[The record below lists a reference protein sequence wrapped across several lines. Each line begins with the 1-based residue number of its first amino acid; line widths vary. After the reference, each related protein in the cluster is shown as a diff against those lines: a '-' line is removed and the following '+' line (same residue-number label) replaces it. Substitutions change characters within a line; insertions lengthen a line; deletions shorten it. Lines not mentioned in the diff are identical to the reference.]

1 METIADGRAVAA
13 VVIRDEPLPVL
24 QFAAEELIYHVRR
37 ATGVELEVVTESAMP
52 GLRSPN
58 SRVRAAPE
66 RRADLT
72 V

>member
-1 METIADGRAVAA
+1 MEIVTDGRAVAT
-13 VVIRDEPLPVL
+13 VVIADEPLPVV
-24 QFAAEELIYHVRR
+24 QFAAEELVYHVKR
-37 ATGVELEVVTESAMP
+37 ATGAELAVVAESAMP

-58 SRVRAAPE
+58 SRVRATPE